1 MLKTLRTLL
10 SQDKEAY
17 RVPRKVQDLIPVK
30 RILKDGIFLV
40 GNKYTKCFCFTDIN
54 YMVAGLSEK
63 EKMNETYRGLLNSLD
78 DGITTKITI
87 NNRPVPSTRPL
98 LKRLSLCL
106 CERIIGTPIVR
117 SIITCFWKRA
127 LGPTVSC
134 RKNM

>member
-17 RVPRKVQDLIPVK
+17 RVPRKVQDLIPIK
-30 RILKDGIFLV
+30 RIWKDGIFLV

-63 EKMNETYRGLLNSLD
+63 GKMNETYRGLLNSLD

-87 NNRPVPSTRPL
+87 NNRP
-98 LKRLSLCL
+98 
-106 CERIIGTPIVR
+106 ID
-117 SIITCFWKRA
+117 
-127 LGPTVSC
+127 
-134 RKNM
+134 

>member
-1 MLKTLRTLL
+1 MEREGKESVLKTLRTLL

-17 RVPRKVQDLIPVK
+17 RVPRKVQDLIPIK
-30 RILKDGIFLV
+30 RIWKDGIFLV

-87 NNRPVPSTRPL
+87 NNRPIDQAAFEASVLMSMRM
-98 LKRLSLCL
+98 
-106 CERIIGTPIVR
+106 IVIVHTPHVLNLEEAED
-117 SIITCFWKRA
+117 TA
-127 LGPTVSC
+127 NTQ
-134 RKNM
+134 